1 MALKYSKQREMI
13 LRFLQSRKDHPT
25 ADVVYTNVREVYP
38 NISLGTVYRNLQLLA
53 DIGEIQKINVGDG
66 AEHFDY
72 DTSVHYHFACK
83 SCGKVTDLDSE
94 GIEDVMETA
103 SRKFPGRIDSLKTV
117 FYGSCPDCLEKEA

>member
-38 NISLGTVYRNLQLLA
+38 NISLGTVYRNLQLLT

-72 DTSVHYHFACK
+72 DTSVHYHFVCK
-83 SCGKVTDLDSE
+83 SCGKVTDMDSE
-94 GIEDVMETA
+94 GIDEVMEA
-103 SRKFPGRIDSLKTV
+103 VSRKFPGRIDSLKTV
-117 FYGSCPDCLEKEA
+117 FYGSCADCLENEA